1 MSNNSSR
8 FKLTYFSTACLWILP
23 PVPRVP
29 RLPTLNRLDCLD
41 FGPLLILSLNRWTI
55 QKFSFCR
62 EKSDRSKVC
71 SSVAGTFWLGGP
83 QVIMRRQN
91 EFLIAEKNSWKI
103 GASENLILRERDFLK
118 TVLHRIYGK
127 FLGLRAFIRKQINN
141 FFLRS
146 VAISCSMHHLTFTSS
161 QMYFACLQIP
171 YFSWV

>member
-1 MSNNSSR
+1 M
-8 FKLTYFSTACLWILP
+8 
-23 PVPRVP
+23 
-29 RLPTLNRLDCLD
+29 
-41 FGPLLILSLNRWTI
+41 
-55 QKFSFCR
+55 
-62 EKSDRSKVC
+62 
-71 SSVAGTFWLGGP
+71 
-83 QVIMRRQN
+83 IMRRQN

-141 FFLRS
+141 FFLGL